1 MSPRLKTTVLT
12 ALVLRVIH
20 PNLFPAMALWKFE
33 KSITQTHV
41 YSWQSFFSSFTNQ
54 TTVITEQT
62 VYSIYLSSDAMY
74 GILFIESREA
84 MVAFLQRWHPRLR
97 WAKCSQRGVLMNC
110 YITVGKIS
118 ITLSFFPH
126 EIMAF
131 WNMTTNRVF
140 NFFAPPLRESPKGHF
155 EWRELKTMVVSLCLR
170 L

>member
-1 MSPRLKTTVLT
+1 MTPRLKTTVLT

-20 PNLFPAMALWKFE
+20 TNLFLVMALWKFE

-41 YSWQSFFSSFTNQ
+41 YSWQSFLSSFPNQ

-97 WAKCSQRGVLMNC
+97 WPKCSQRGVLINC

-118 ITLSFFPH
+118 ITLSFSPMRWWPS
-126 EIMAF
+126 EIWLPIEF
-131 WNMTTNRVF
+131 LTSLG
-140 NFFAPPLRESPKGHF
+140 PPLENHPKDTLGEES
-155 EWRELKTMVVSLCLR
+155 WREWCLVYV
-170 L
+170 